1 MNARSSRGH
10 AIFSLSLQERSE
22 DATTS
27 GKLVLVDLA
36 GMESSKK
43 SYSVEGESS
52 KPQRREEARHIN
64 TSLFA
69 LGSVVERLSTAK
81 GGAAGHVPF
90 RNSKLT
96 RLLQDS
102 LGGSSACAVVVTL
115 RAEKENLDECVS

>member
-1 MNARSSRGH
+1 M
-10 AIFSLSLQERSE
+10 
-22 DATTS
+22 
-27 GKLVLVDLA
+27 LVDLA

-90 RNSKLT
+90 RCVRQSRTT
-96 RLLQDS
+96 RTPPVPVPPMIAPRSPNRDPYAQELEACLLYTSPSPRDS
-102 LGGSSACAVVVTL
+102 
-115 RAEKENLDECVS
+115 